1 MTLLV
6 TSRIA
11 AVPRWRTFALSL
23 LSAIRRA
30 FIVCQTRRA
39 LNGLSDMQLRDIGLS
54 RGDIDFIADAA
65 ASEAGA
71 PRGPH
76 LDRSA
81 GYYRTF
87 HRTLSAH
94 RIRRDL
100 TDLSDRL
107 RRDIGLI
114 RMTLAA
120 VIALTALASAL
131 EPVLAQDAQVK
142 RGQYLVTLGGC
153 NDCHTPGY
161 FFGKPDMARFLG
173 GSEVGF
179 EIPGLGVFHG
189 PNLTPDRETGL
200 GTWSLDQIAAAITK
214 GQRPDG
220 RELAPIMPW
229 HAFAK
234 LTAQDVRAIAL
245 YLKSLPPVKNKV
257 PGPFGP
263 NEQPTSF
270 VMKIVPP
277 QAKHTDGAAP
287 Q

>member
-1 MTLLV
+1 MTDVSLYRPVKVLNV
-6 TSRIA
+6 ATRI
-11 AVPRWRTFALSL
+11 RH
-23 LSAIRRA
+23 
-30 FIVCQTRRA
+30 FIVRLLLGIERTIVAARVQRELNA
-39 LNGLSDMQLRDIGLS
+39 LPDLMLRDLGLN
-54 RGDIDFIADAA
+54 RGDIRFVAGALAEGKGDSTRPAIDRVNRSTVRRRLFQSRDTRSAANVVFRMLFSGAVAIAVLSAGP
-65 ASEAGA
+65 EAG
-71 PRGPH
+71 H
-76 LDRSA
+76 
-81 GYYRTF
+81 
-87 HRTLSAH
+87 
-94 RIRRDL
+94 
-100 TDLSDRL
+100 
-107 RRDIGLI
+107 
-114 RMTLAA
+114 
-120 VIALTALASAL
+120 
-131 EPVLAQDAQVK
+131 AQDAQVK

-189 PNLTPDRETGL
+189 PNLTPDPETGL

-234 LTAQDVRAIAL
+234 LTAQDVRAIAV
-245 YLKSLPPVKNKV
+245 YLKSLKPVKNKV

-263 NEQPTSF
+263 TEQPTSF

-277 QAKHTDGAAP
+277 QATQTDGAAP
-287 Q
+287 K